1 MLANNCW
8 WSLGISHTHLQ
19 VPNGY
24 IIWKE
29 FIVIIWYATL
39 IIKRKKKAQLLNP
52 LSVAHSADLLHR
64 NKNKLAAN
72 VHTCM
77 VLLRREG
84 RVHIESDRRRRGD
97 GGKERAG
104 RSQEVGKENETG
116 GGRRQRMTTS
126 TCLNR
131 RLSPPSDAPMLV
143 GREEKRDREK
153 GTQKAMTGLSLGISF
168 SPLLP
173 HNPSSHGQSSCLF
186 TSGCPVWLFLF
197 FIIFFF
203 FIIFLNHFLSSF
215 LTFIQ
220 KGQKSSSQVWV
231 DAVWIWYN
239 LALMWKFLIFQ
250 VFLFILSES

>member
-8 WSLGISHTHLQ
+8 GSLGISPTHLQ

-29 FIVIIWYATL
+29 FIVIIWNTTL
-39 IIKRKKKAQLLNP
+39 IIKGNKKAQLLNP
-52 LSVAHSADLLHR
+52 LSVAHSADLLHH
-64 NKNKLAAN
+64 NKNKLAAKM
-72 VHTCM
+72 HTCM

-104 RSQEVGKENETG
+104 RSQEVRKENETG

-153 GTQKAMTGLSLGISF
+153 GTESHDRSLLGYLFLPPPSTQSIVTRPVIMFIHSRVSCLAFSFLSFFNFLKSFFVTFFNIYTKRAKVFCTGLS
-168 SPLLP
+168 
-173 HNPSSHGQSSCLF
+173 
-186 TSGCPVWLFLF
+186 
-197 FIIFFF
+197 
-203 FIIFLNHFLSSF
+203 
-215 LTFIQ
+215 
-220 KGQKSSSQVWV
+220 
-231 DAVWIWYN
+231 
-239 LALMWKFLIFQ
+239 
-250 VFLFILSES
+250 